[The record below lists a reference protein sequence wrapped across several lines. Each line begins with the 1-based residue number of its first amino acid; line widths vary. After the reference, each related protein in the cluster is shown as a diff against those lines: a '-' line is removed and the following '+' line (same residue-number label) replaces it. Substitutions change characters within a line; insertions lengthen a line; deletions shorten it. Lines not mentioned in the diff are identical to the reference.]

1 MKLIDQFYCI
11 QTERFGD
18 GSKKIVDEG
27 IVSVKQELK
36 RPMIRL
42 IGENGGITTNK
53 NRNVFVK
60 TLRANP
66 DAYSNESFTK
76 EEFLFLSETYKFDIA
91 EDSMYEGYLTSVL
104 KIHPLYTS
112 SADIIFIEEDDKEY
126 LRIEFNRWE
135 FEYQPRSAGEDS
147 LGENITYVLG
157 FWENPLLTD
166 EIIAKLKM

>member
-1 MKLIDQFYCI
+1 MKLINQFYCI
-11 QTERFGD
+11 QRERFGD
-18 GSKKIVDEG
+18 GSEKIVEEG

-66 DAYSNESFTK
+66 NTNSNESFTK

-91 EDSMYEGYLTSVL
+91 EHDRYEGYLTSVL

-157 FWENPLLTD
+157 FWEDPLLTD

>member
-1 MKLIDQFYCI
+1 MKLIEQFYCI
-11 QTERFGD
+11 QTERYGD
-18 GSKKIVDEG
+18 GSEKIVEEG

-36 RPMIRL
+36 RPLISIIGKSDVSGNSRIFSKRL
-42 IGENGGITTNK
+42 I
-53 NRNVFVK
+53 
-60 TLRANP
+60 ANP
-66 DAYSNESFTK
+66 YINADESFTK

-91 EDSMYEGYLTSVL
+91 EHDRYEGYFTSVL
-104 KIHPLYTS
+104 KIHPLYNS

-166 EIIAKLKM
+166 EIIAKLKR

>member
-11 QTERFGD
+11 QTERYGD
-18 GSKKIVDEG
+18 GSEKIVEKG

-42 IGENGGITTNK
+42 NGKCDSIATNK
-53 NRNVFVK
+53 TRNFYRK

-66 DAYSNESFTK
+66 KANSNESFTK
-76 EEFLFLSETYKFDIA
+76 EEFLFLSETYKFEIA
-91 EDSMYEGYLTSVL
+91 EHDMFEGYLTSVL

>member
-11 QTERFGD
+11 QTERYGD
-18 GSKKIVDEG
+18 GSEKIVEEG

-36 RPMIRL
+36 RPLISIIDKNDVSGNARIFSKRL
-42 IGENGGITTNK
+42 I
-53 NRNVFVK
+53 
-60 TLRANP
+60 ANP
-66 DAYSNESFTK
+66 YTDTDESFTK

-91 EDSMYEGYLTSVL
+91 EHDRYEGYLTSVL
-104 KIHPLYTS
+104 KIHPLYKS
-112 SADIIFIEEDDKEY
+112 SADIILIEEDDKEY

-166 EIIAKLKM
+166 EIIAKLKR

>member
-1 MKLIDQFYCI
+1 MKPIDQFYCI
-11 QTERFGD
+11 QTERYGD
-18 GSKKIVDEG
+18 GSEKIVEEG

-36 RPMIRL
+36 RPLIRL
-42 IGENGGITTNK
+42 NDSIATHK
-53 NRNVFVK
+53 NRKVFVK

-76 EEFLFLSETYKFDIA
+76 EEFLFLSETYKFEIA
-91 EDSMYEGYLTSVL
+91 EHDMYEGYLTSIL

-135 FEYQPRSAGEDS
+135 FECQPRSAGEDS
-147 LGENITYVLG
+147 FGENITYVLG

-166 EIIAKLKM
+166 EIIAKLKR

>member
-18 GSKKIVDEG
+18 GSEKIVEEG

-36 RPMIRL
+36 RPLIRL
-42 IGENGGITTNK
+42 IGENSDITTNK
-53 NRNVFVK
+53 NRKLFVK

-66 DAYSNESFTK
+66 DPYSNESFTK
-76 EEFLFLSETYKFDIA
+76 EEFLFLSETYKFDIV
-91 EDSMYEGYLTSVL
+91 EHDMYEGYLTSVL

>member
-11 QTERFGD
+11 QTERYGD
-18 GSKKIVDEG
+18 GSEKIVEEG
-27 IVSVKQELK
+27 IVSVKQDLK
-36 RPMIRL
+36 RPLISIIGKNDVRVNRRVFSKRL
-42 IGENGGITTNK
+42 I
-53 NRNVFVK
+53 
-60 TLRANP
+60 ANP
-66 DAYSNESFTK
+66 YTNANESFTK

-91 EDSMYEGYLTSVL
+91 EHDRYEGYLTSVL

-112 SADIIFIEEDDKEY
+112 SADIILIEENDKEY

-135 FEYQPRSAGEDS
+135 FENQPRSAGEDS

-166 EIIAKLKM
+166 EIIAKLKI